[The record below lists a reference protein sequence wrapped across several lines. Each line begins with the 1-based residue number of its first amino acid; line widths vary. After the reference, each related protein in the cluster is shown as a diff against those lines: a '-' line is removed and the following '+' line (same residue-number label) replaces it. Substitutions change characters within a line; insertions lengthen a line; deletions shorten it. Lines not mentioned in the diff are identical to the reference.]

1 MQNDILNTV
10 PIQQFIK
17 QVKSADASQSKEV
30 KLDIQSAKSLAFTLG
45 IVMTRL
51 SEDLEVLLKKEQ
63 SGDNETIE
71 VQLDGGNKW

>member
-17 QVKSADASQSKEV
+17 QVKSAEASRANEV
-30 KLDIQSAKSLAFTLG
+30 KLDINSAKNLAFTLG

>member
-1 MQNDILNTV
+1 MQSDILNTV

-17 QVKSADASQSKEV
+17 QVKSAEASRANEV
-30 KLDIQSAKSLAFTLG
+30 KLDINSAKSLAFTLG

>member
-10 PIQQFIK
+10 PIQQFLK

-30 KLDIQSAKSLAFTLG
+30 KLDIQTAKSLAFTLG

-51 SEDLEVLLKKEQ
+51 SEDLEKLLQ
-63 SGDNETIE
+63 TSNNTDDETIE
-71 VQLDGGNKW
+71 VRLDGGNKW

>member
-1 MQNDILNTV
+1 MQSDILNTV

-17 QVKSADASQSKEV
+17 QVKSAEASRANEV
-30 KLDIQSAKSLAFTLG
+30 KLDINSAKSLAFTLG

-63 SGDNETIE
+63 SSDNETIE